1 VDRGLLDGVKRN
13 GESIDI
19 TTIDSIEE
27 RQNFVEK
34 TIGALDLGNIR
45 LLDSPMK
52 YSLATKGKRLR
63 PLICVLCSE
72 IAGGDYTKTGDAFI
86 ALELIHN
93 GTLVH
98 DDLID
103 EDDYRR
109 GETSVHTL
117 YGNKRAVLAGD
128 ALLSLSLQYA
138 SRTGKIEIVDRL
150 AETAFKMVQG
160 VALQTH
166 YRRKVIPLQTY
177 VELAYLKSGSLFE
190 SAAAIGAM
198 VGGIT
203 DRDRPTV
210 ERFGKNF
217 GIAYQ
222 IKDDITDVASSGEST
237 TRSDIANGDISL
249 PFILALQST
258 DITPDDR
265 GYLMDVFCG
274 EKTDYTDADVLRIY
288 DETGSLDASIRE
300 MNRYAEAAKNDL
312 KGFSGE
318 AVGCLKRLIKAN
330 YTDFKLPTAV
340 VRSP

>member
-1 VDRGLLDGVKRN
+1 MECL
-13 GESIDI
+13 
-19 TTIDSIEE
+19 EE

-34 TIGALDLGNIR
+34 TVSALDLGNLR
-45 LLDSPMK
+45 LLDSPVK

-72 IAGGDYTKTGDAFI
+72 ITGGDYTKTGDAFV

-128 ALLSLSLQYA
+128 ALLSLSLRYA
-138 SRTGKIEIVDRL
+138 TKTGKMEIVDRL

-166 YRRKVIPLQTY
+166 YRRKVITLPSY

-203 DRDRPTV
+203 EGERASI
-210 ERFGKNF
+210 ERFGRDF

-222 IKDDITDVASSGEST
+222 IKDDIMDVASSGDDI

-249 PFILALQST
+249 PFILALQSMR
-258 DITPDDR
+258 IAPEDR
-265 GYLMDVFCG
+265 NYLMEVFG
-274 EKTDYTDADVLRIY
+274 GDRTGYEESDVLRIY
-288 DETGSLDASIRE
+288 DDTGALEASMME
-300 MNRYAEAAKNDL
+300 MNRYAETAKADL
-312 KGFSGE
+312 SSFRGE
-318 AVGCLKRLIKAN
+318 AAGCLRRLIKDN
-330 YTDFKLPTAV
+330 YTDFRLSKAEA
-340 VRSP
+340 RIA